1 MALPNPTRALDA
13 PFPNLLAVVRRQW
26 IIVLSTMVVALGMGV
41 ATVVLVPKA
50 YSSNVRLLVD
60 PRPTGGTG
68 SGADVTS
75 MVDLPRGGL
84 ILENEVQYLRSPLVQ
99 TLAFREANT
108 SLTDPLTKANVT
120 LEEKSSVVNIDV
132 ESNDPGRAQTIAA
145 AIPRIYMAEV
155 KRRRQAELNGAI
167 QFIENKLAEEK
178 STLAQAQGKLRQY
191 KATRAMTP
199 VEGEASVRSS
209 QVVGAETTVEA
220 AQAGVAVAQSRLDG
234 LRRERSRLPA
244 FIEDPVTSTTDSEIK
259 GRREE
264 LKELKA
270 KREALLV
277 RYLPD
282 HPDVRQL
289 DAEMAQKQANIATL
303 EKTTS
308 SSTKSPNPLIRD
320 YDDRIRQATIEF
332 EAAQTQLRK
341 SQDFETKAKGR
352 LQTYTEVEPAQKELE
367 KAVVLIEDN
376 VNMLTSQINA
386 FSLRRS
392 AGNDPVQQL
401 NEPTIPELIRPKPQ
415 SNFLAAFMIGLVSAM
430 GLALLRDRGEDRLTA
445 PNQIH
450 DLGELMSL
458 GHLPASRKAA
468 SALVRPGEPSLLL
481 ESVRSLRS
489 NVQFRGGGAQNLKS
503 ILVTSTSR
511 GEGKTA
517 TACNLATAMAMD
529 GRRVVLIDAHLQRP
543 SIHRLTN
550 TEEKPGLIEILRGE
564 RTVDECLQG
573 TSQPGLFVI
582 AAGQDPDAN
591 PELLGSENMRKV
603 LEDLRGRF
611 DLTIV
616 DARAMLPATD
626 AAVLANQVDGVLY
639 VAKLE
644 HTKKKAMRYALDLLR
659 MAHANV
665 LGVVFTNTP
674 LGRDRVPTL

>member
-1 MALPNPTRALDA
+1 MALPPPSRALDA
-13 PFPNLLAVVRRQW
+13 PFPNLLAVVKRQW
-26 IIVLSTMVVALGMGV
+26 IIVVSTLVIVMGLGV

-50 YSSNVRLLVD
+50 FASNVRLLVD
-60 PRPTGGTG
+60 TRPTGGG
-68 SGADVTS
+68 GGAGDVTS

-99 TLAFREANT
+99 GQAFAESNT
-108 SLTDPLTKANVT
+108 NLQDPLTIANVT
-120 LEEKSSVVNIDV
+120 IEEKSSVIKVSV
-132 ESNDPGRAQTIAA
+132 ESNDPNRAQAIAA
-145 AIPRIYMAEV
+145 AIPRIYIAEV
-155 KRRRQAELNGAI
+155 KRRRQAELNSAI

-178 STLAQAQGKLRQY
+178 SALAQAEAKLRQY
-191 KATRAMTP
+191 KLTRAMTP

-209 QVVGAETTVEA
+209 QVVGAETTVES
-220 AQAGVAVAQSRLDG
+220 AQAAVAVAQARLDG
-234 LRRERSRLPA
+234 LRRERARLPG
-244 FIEDPVTSTTDSEIK
+244 FIEEPVTSTTDQELRA
-259 GRREE
+259 RREE
-264 LKELKA
+264 LKEIRA
-270 KREALLV
+270 RREALLV

-282 HPDVRQL
+282 HPEIRTL
-289 DAEMAQKQANIATL
+289 DAEVAQKQANLATL
-303 EKTTS
+303 EKTTR
-308 SSTKSPNPLIRD
+308 STTRTVNPLIRD
-320 YDDRIRQATIEF
+320 YDDRIRQAKIEL
-332 EAAQTQLRK
+332 EATQTQLAK
-341 SQDFETKAKGR
+341 SQAFEAKAKGR
-352 LQTYTEVEPAQKELE
+352 LQTYTEVEPQQRELE
-367 KAVVLIEDN
+367 KEVALIEEN

-386 FSLRRS
+386 FNLRRS
-392 AGNDPVQQL
+392 AGNDPVEQL
-401 NEPTIPELIRPKPQ
+401 NQPTTPELIRPKAQ
-415 SNFLAAFMIGLVSAM
+415 SNLLAAFMIGLVSAL

-445 PNQIH
+445 PNQIY

-458 GHLPASRKAA
+458 GHLPAARKP
-468 SALVRPGEPSLLL
+468 SQALVRPGEPSLLL

-591 PELLGSENMRKV
+591 PELLGSEAMRNV

-611 DLTIV
+611 DLTIL

-644 HTKKKAMRYALDLLR
+644 HTKKKAMRYALDLLH